1 MYFLPVILSFADAA
15 TETLFLAGKLS
26 RKDTRRLGGL
36 DLTKASERLTM
47 LDAADEKKLLLTPFL
62 HYHKLKGSH
71 RYSIDAAS
79 RNSP

>member
-1 MYFLPVILSFADAA
+1 
-15 TETLFLAGKLS
+15 
-26 RKDTRRLGGL
+26 
-36 DLTKASERLTM
+36 M

-79 RNSP
+79 RNSPWRITFEWENSELKNVALVRIQDTH